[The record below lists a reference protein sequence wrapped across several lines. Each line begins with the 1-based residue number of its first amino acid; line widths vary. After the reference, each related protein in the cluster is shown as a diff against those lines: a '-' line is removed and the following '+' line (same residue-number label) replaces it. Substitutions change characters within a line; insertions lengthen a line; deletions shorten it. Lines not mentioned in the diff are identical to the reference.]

1 MGLGAQYPF
10 AGSGF
15 SRSDHKRNGTLKT
28 TSWRSIVVIIVLLTA
43 IVYVL
48 PTFQMAVKK
57 MDQPT
62 WWPKKKINLGLDLQG
77 GMHLVLEV
85 DTDKAIENT
94 VNRAYDELRGFIRK
108 NNVRIKGLR
117 QTNATT
123 ILVTLKQSAEPDEA
137 QGLIADEFRDFTVTT
152 TKADGLQ
159 AVKMVFKAEQAE
171 QVKKMAAEKA
181 LMKIRNRVDEYGARE
196 PDIRPQGEKRI
207 MVQLPGVIDPEKAR
221 KEIGRTGN
229 LEFKLVDETGDVREA
244 IKGTIPAGSQLYYY
258 RKDDPEL
265 AGRPILLKKETLL
278 TGEYL
283 SEARVNFDPSTGR
296 PEVGIKFNTKG
307 ARIFAKITEEN
318 INKRLAIVLD
328 GEVYSAPVIQSKIT
342 GAGRITGNYTDESAK
357 SLALILREAFPTPVD
372 ILYEKTVGPSL
383 GEDSIRK
390 GLISM
395 IIGGVLVVLFML
407 IYYKG
412 AGLIANLAL
421 MANILLIAGGLAG
434 FSATL
439 TLPGIAGIILT
450 IGMAV
455 DANVLIF
462 ERIKEELRLGK
473 TPLAAVDAGFDRAS
487 LTILDANV
495 TTLIAALVLFQFGSG
510 PVKGFAVTLS
520 MGVLSSLFTALV
532 LSRAVFE
539 YFLVQ
544 RKIKA
549 LSI

>member
-1 MGLGAQYPF
+1 M
-10 AGSGF
+10 
-15 SRSDHKRNGTLKT
+15 KT
-28 TSWRSIVVIIVLLTA
+28 TSWRPIVVIIVLLTA

-48 PTFQMAVKK
+48 PTIQMSLKNVGKPAEKK
-57 MDQPT
+57 IDQPT

-85 DTDKAIENT
+85 DTDKAVENT
-94 VNRAYDELRGFIRK
+94 VTRSYEELRSFAKK
-108 NNVRIKGLR
+108 NRIRIKSHR
-117 QTNATT
+117 RVNPTT
-123 ILVTLKQSAEPDEA
+123 IVLTLRDDADPDKA
-137 QGLIADEFRDFTVTT
+137 QGLIADEFRDYSITT
-152 TKADGLQ
+152 TKMDGSD
-159 AVKMVFKAEQAE
+159 AVKMVFKETE
-171 QVKKMAAEKA
+171 IDRVKKMAAEKA

-207 MVQLPGVIDPEKAR
+207 MVQLPGVIDAEKAR

-229 LEFKLVDETGDVREA
+229 LEFKLVDEVGDLREA
-244 IKGTIPAGSQLYYY
+244 LNGNVPPGSQLYKY
-258 RKDDPEL
+258 RDDDPEL
-265 AGRPILLKKETLL
+265 AGRSILLKKETLL

-283 SEARVNFDPSTGR
+283 SEARVNFDPSTGQ
-296 PEVGIKFNTKG
+296 PYVGIKFNTKG
-307 ARIFAKITEEN
+307 ARIFGKITEEN

-328 GEVYSAPVIQSKIT
+328 GKVYSAPTIQSKIT
-342 GAGRITGNYTDESAK
+342 GAGQITGNYTDDSAK
-357 SLALILREAFPTPVD
+357 DLALILREAFPTPVK
-372 ILYEKTVGPSL
+372 ILYEKTVGASL

-395 IIGGVLVVLFML
+395 LIGGALVILFML
-407 IYYKG
+407 VYYKG
-412 AGLIANLAL
+412 SGLIANLAL
-421 MANILLIAGGLAG
+421 LVNIILIAGGLAA

-473 TPLAAVDAGFDRAS
+473 TPLAAVDSGFDRAS

-520 MGVLSSLFTALV
+520 MGVVSSLFTALI
-532 LSRAVFE
+532 LSRSIFE
-539 YFLVQ
+539 FFLVK
-544 RKIKA
+544 RKIKS

>member
-1 MGLGAQYPF
+1 M
-10 AGSGF
+10 
-15 SRSDHKRNGTLKT
+15 KT
-28 TSWRSIVVIIVLLTA
+28 TSWRPIVVIIVLLTA
-43 IVYVL
+43 VVYFL
-48 PTFQMAVKK
+48 PTLQMALKGLEE
-57 MDQPT
+57 PT

-85 DTDKAIENT
+85 DTDKAVENT
-94 VNRAYDELRGFIRK
+94 VQRSYEEVRGFVRK
-108 NNVRIKGLR
+108 NHIRIKGLQ
-117 QTNATT
+117 QTDPTT
-123 ILVTLKQSAEPDEA
+123 IVITLRDDADPGQA
-137 QGLIADEFRDFTVTT
+137 QGLISDEFRDYTVSN
-152 TKADGLQ
+152 TKKDGLQ
-159 AVKMVFKAEQAE
+159 VIQMRFKDAEAD

-207 MVQLPGVIDPEKAR
+207 IVQLPGVIDAEKAR

-229 LEFKLVDETGDVREA
+229 LEFKLVDEVGDLREA
-244 IKGTIPAGSQLYYY
+244 LKGKVPPGSQLYYY

-283 SEARVNFDPSTGR
+283 SEARVNFNPSTGR

-307 ARIFAKITEEN
+307 SRIFAKITEEN

-328 GEVYSAPVIQSKIT
+328 GEVYSAPVIQSKIV
-342 GAGRITGNYTDESAK
+342 GPGRITGNYTDDSAK
-357 SLALILREAFPTPVD
+357 NLALILREAFPTPVK

-395 IIGGVLVVLFML
+395 LIGGILVVVFML

-412 AGLIANLAL
+412 SGVIANIAL
-421 MANILLIAGGLAG
+421 LINIVLIAGGLAA

-455 DANVLIF
+455 DANVLIY

-473 TPLAAVDAGFDRAS
+473 TPLAAVDAGYDRAS

-520 MGVLSSLFTALV
+520 MGVVSSLFTALI
-532 LSRAVFE
+532 LSRSIFDF
-539 YFLVQ
+539 FLVK
-544 RKIKA
+544 RKIKRI
-549 LSI
+549 SI